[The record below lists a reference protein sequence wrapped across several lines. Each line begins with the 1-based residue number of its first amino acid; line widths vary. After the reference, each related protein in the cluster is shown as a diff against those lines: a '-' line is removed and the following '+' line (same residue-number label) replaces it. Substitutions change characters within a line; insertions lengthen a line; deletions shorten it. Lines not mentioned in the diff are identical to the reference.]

1 MTITLDNV
9 SYSYRT
15 KYQTV
20 NAVKEA
26 SCEFEQGLL
35 YALVGKSGSGKT
47 TLLSLL
53 AGLEVP
59 ESGSV
64 LVDGADLKGMDVD
77 KYRRETASV
86 IYQNYNLF
94 PLLTVIEN
102 VMYPMLIQKKSKEE
116 AAKRADEVLKRV
128 GLDESY
134 FKRLPAMLSGGE
146 QQRVAIARALA
157 INADIILADE
167 PTGNLDSENTR
178 NIIELLS
185 ELAHEENCCVVVIT
199 HDQSVAEVADKVYKM
214 DSGVLSE
221 DAEEI
226 SEQA

>member
-53 AGLEVP
+53 AGLDVP

-226 SEQA
+226 SEQE

>member
-64 LVDGADLKGMDVD
+64 FVDGADLKGMDVD